1 MKFSIEQDDDIAI
14 FTLKSSTLDANIS
27 GDLKSEFLIIC
38 QPNLVALIIDLSYVE
53 FMDSAGISSLL
64 IAERQMAEHE
74 APVVIVGANEH
85 IQTTLRIS
93 QLDRVFELVPTTEEA
108 LQMLRSPATE

>member
-14 FTLKSSTLDANIS
+14 FTLKTPNLDAVIS
-27 GDLKSEFLIIC
+27 GDLKSEFLILC
-38 QPNLVALIIDLSYVE
+38 QPNLAALVIDLSHVE

-74 APVVIVGANEH
+74 APVVIVGANEN
-85 IQTTLRIS
+85 IITSLRIS
-93 QLDRVFELVPTTEEA
+93 QLDRIFEILPTTDEA
-108 LQMLRSPATE
+108 LLQLRSPATE

>member
-14 FTLKSSTLDANIS
+14 FTLKSPSLDANIS
-27 GDLKSEFLIIC
+27 GDLKSEFLILC
-38 QPNLVALIIDLSYVE
+38 QPSLVALVIDLSYVE

-74 APVVIVGANEH
+74 APVVLVGANEN

-93 QLDRVFELVPTTEEA
+93 QLDRVFEIVPTTEEA
-108 LQMLRSPATE
+108 LQLLRSPAND